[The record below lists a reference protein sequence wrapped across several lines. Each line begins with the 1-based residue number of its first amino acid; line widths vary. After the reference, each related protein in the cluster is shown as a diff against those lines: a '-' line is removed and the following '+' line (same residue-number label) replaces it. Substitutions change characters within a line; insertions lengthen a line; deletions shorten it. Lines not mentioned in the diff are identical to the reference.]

1 MNGDVLAEDEGLP
14 SVPAG
19 RDVEHVGGLAV
30 LYDREAVA
38 TSREAHP
45 LALLAA
51 EYGVVDGVGEV
62 GEKVLESVKDLETQ
76 GETQGKTQGERQGET
91 ERDRERHRHETQ
103 TRATDTRHR
112 ETQGDTGRHRETH
125 MSRGIRVERTV
136 LPC

>member
-1 MNGDVLAEDEGLP
+1 MNGDVLTEDEGLP

-91 ERDRERHRHETQ
+91 ERD
-103 TRATDTRHR
+103 TDTRHKHEPQTR
-112 ETQGDTGRHRETH
+112 DTGRHRETPGDTGRH
-125 MSRGIRVERTV
+125 T
-136 LPC
+136 